1 MSAVLA
7 QQACPCTG
15 NRQCKAAESHCQ
27 RGKQAGAGL
36 RQGVSVLH
44 SGIRAVGG
52 QNRGVRRIGPCIL
65 YRMQLRVF
73 RGDGGIRAGLRF
85 RLRVGVRGGSVGPVR
100 VRGRRGQLRMS
111 GFQGKAVFYSLSHSD
126 GVQTGGRIVID
137 SDAFRQFVQTV
148 KEGLSGIGVG
158 IEVPAAAV
166 GVDVPAVDLVAAVS
180 IFLALVQDITDACIA
195 YGEGQLAALLNKDV
209 GACQRS
215 TVVVDRGVCTQL
227 CRMHRRATTRPPP
240 RPCRRL

>member
-1 MSAVLA
+1 MCKRKAPGHCVPGPFAFYKCAIRMKRIAVLQGAKGSVSAVLA

-27 RGKQAGAGL
+27 GGKQAGAGL

-85 RLRVGVRGGSVGPVR
+85 RLRFRLRVGVRVGSVRPVR
-100 VRGRRGQLRMS
+100 VRGRGRQFRMS
-111 GFQGKAVFYSLSHSD
+111 GFQ
-126 GVQTGGRIVID
+126 
-137 SDAFRQFVQTV
+137 
-148 KEGLSGIGVG
+148 
-158 IEVPAAAV
+158 
-166 GVDVPAVDLVAAVS
+166 
-180 IFLALVQDITDACIA
+180 
-195 YGEGQLAALLNKDV
+195 
-209 GACQRS
+209 CQR
-215 TVVVDRGVCTQL
+215 L
-227 CRMHRRATTRPPP
+227 RRP
-240 RPCRRL
+240 

>member
-27 RGKQAGAGL
+27 RSKQAGAGL

-44 SGIRAVGG
+44 SGIRVVGG
-52 QNRGVRRIGPCIL
+52 QNRGVRRIGPCVL
-65 YRMQLRVF
+65 YRSQLRVF

-85 RLRVGVRGGSVGPVR
+85 RLRVGVRGGSVGTIR
-100 VRGRRGQLRMS
+100 VRSGRGQLRMS

-137 SDAFRQFVQTV
+137 GDAFGQFVQTV
-148 KEGLSGIGVG
+148 KEGLSGIGIG

-166 GVDVPAVDLVAAVS
+166 GIDIPAVDLVAAVS
-180 IFLALVQDITDACIA
+180 IFRALVQDIADACIA
-195 YGEGQLAALLNKDV
+195 CGEGQCAAGLNEDV
-209 GACQRS
+209 GTFQRS

-227 CRMHRRATTRPPP
+227 GRGAAAHTRPPP
-240 RPCRRL
+240 RPYRLL